1 MSIKKRICRSFAKF
15 LFLIS
20 TAFFGPDLEAIEGII
35 RDPEEEPISEAQ
47 ISLFNSQQSVIASG
61 SSDDNGKFSLPNV
74 QPGNYFLLVR
84 AKGLSDYRRSV
95 EIKGAA
101 NELLEVQ
108 VGLEAVTE
116 QVTVTASRDRVEPLD
131 KVPQQVNVISQ
142 DEIDER
148 AKTVLA
154 QVANEEVGV
163 HFQRTSPTI
172 GGIFVRG
179 LTGNKVNVFID
190 GVRYSN
196 SGARGGI
203 NTFLNLIDP
212 SSLETIE
219 ILRGPSSSL
228 YGSDAIGGSVQL
240 LSRVPTFSP
249 EGREVN
255 CGFTSF
261 LNSPDK
267 GYGSSLWTSYSAPSF
282 ALLASASGHRV
293 NEIRPGEGIDSH
305 NAVTRFFDLPSD
317 IVVDENLP
325 FTDFTQYGGTLK
337 LAWAPSENSQ
347 ITASYLRGQQDDG
360 KRYDQLIGGD
370 GNLIAD
376 LRNLMLDFFYVKY
389 DLSQIGWFDHFSAGY
404 SFNSQREE
412 RVNQGGNGNPRAAIN
427 HEYERTSVHG
437 VQTQLSKAFGL
448 NQAITFGADF
458 YAEGINSPSFRED
471 PITHEG
477 TVRRGRIPD
486 NATFNHGG
494 IFGEYSF
501 DAVPESLRI
510 ITNLRY
516 SFADYKAEAADSP
529 VVNGE
534 PLWPNDSLDVDS
546 LTYRIG
552 TIWSA
557 TEDFQILANF
567 SRGFRAPHMTDLGT
581 LGLTGSGFEVSAPD
595 VAGLG
600 GTVGSTAD
608 SNSVSTGIA
617 VEQLKPET
625 NQIYEIGAR
634 YRSDRFETNFAFF
647 VNDINDNVTKQSLI
661 LPQGAVGL
669 MLGDEA
675 IVSQN
680 PNGVVFVG
688 ASSSPVLVRTNFDDA
703 RICGFEH
710 TLNFKINSEWSGSTI
725 FTYLHAED
733 KRTGLPPNIEGGT
746 PAPDGYVKVRYK
758 PERKSFWIE
767 PYIHFALDQD
777 RLSTLDREDRRI
789 GAGRSRSSITSF
801 FLNGATA
808 RGLVNSGGDGVFGT
822 PDDFLIETGETLQ
835 QILLR
840 VLGPDFQSSSLLD
853 QVEGYATFNIRIGF
867 RLGDQHN
874 FLVELENLNDRN
886 YRGISWGVDA
896 PGRGVYVRY
905 SVGF

>member
-1 MSIKKRICRSFAKF
+1 VYIREKICHTLARF

-20 TAFFGPDLEAIEGII
+20 TALFAPDLEALEGTI
-35 RDPEEEPISEAQ
+35 RDPEGNPISEAQ
-47 ISLFNSQQSVIASG
+47 VSLYNSQQSVVASS
-61 SSDDNGKFSLPNV
+61 SSDGDGKFSFPNV

-84 AKGLSDYRRSV
+84 AKGFADYRKSA
-95 EIKGAA
+95 EIKGIPD
-101 NELLEVQ
+101 ESIEVQ
-108 VGLEAVTE
+108 VGLEAVSE
-116 QVTVTASRDRVEPLD
+116 EVTVTASRDRVEPLAQ
-131 KVPQQVNVISQ
+131 VPQQVNVISQ
-142 DEIDER
+142 DEIGER
-148 AKTVLA
+148 AKAVLA

-163 HFQRTSPTI
+163 HLQRTSPTL

-179 LTGNKVNVFID
+179 LTGNKVNVFVD

-212 SSLETIE
+212 ASLETVE

-240 LSRVPTFSP
+240 LSRVPTFTP
-249 EGREVN
+249 EGSELN
-255 CGFTSF
+255 SGFTSF
-261 LNSPDK
+261 ANSADQ

-305 NAVTRFFDLPSD
+305 NAVTRFFDLPSE
-317 IVVDENLP
+317 VAVDENLP
-325 FTDFTQYGGTLK
+325 FTDFTQYGGMLK
-337 LAWAPSENSQ
+337 FAWTPAENSQ
-347 ITASYLRGQQDDG
+347 ITASYMRGQQDDG

-376 LRNLMLDFFYVKY
+376 LRNLMLDFFYLKY
-389 DLSQIGWFDHFSAGY
+389 DHSQVGWFDHFSAGY

-412 RVNQGGNGNPRAAIN
+412 RVNQGGNGNPLAAIN

-437 VQTQLSKAFGL
+437 FQAQLSKAL
-448 NQAITFGADF
+448 SANQAITFGADY

-471 PITHEG
+471 PVTHEG

-486 NATFNHGG
+486 DATFNHGG
-494 IFGEYSF
+494 VFGEYTF
-501 DAVPESLRI
+501 DAIPETLRI

-516 SFADYKAEAADSP
+516 SFADYTAEAADSP
-529 VVNGE
+529 IVNGE
-534 PLWPNDSLDVDS
+534 PLWPNDSVDVDS
-546 LTYRIG
+546 VTYRVG
-552 TIWSA
+552 TVWSA
-557 TEDFQILANF
+557 AKNFQLLANF

-595 VAGLG
+595 VAGLD

-608 SNSVSTGIA
+608 SNAVSTGVGI
-617 VEQLKPET
+617 EQLKPET
-625 NQIYEIGAR
+625 NQMYEVGAR
-634 YRSDRFETNFAFF
+634 YQSDRFDTNFAFF
-647 VNDINDNVTKQSLI
+647 VNDIDDNITKQSLI

-669 MLGDEA
+669 TLGDET
-675 IVSQN
+675 IVAQN

-688 ASSSPVLVRTNFDDA
+688 ATSSPVLVRTNLDDA
-703 RICGFEH
+703 RIYGFEH
-710 TLNFKINSEWSGSTI
+710 TLNFKINSEWSGGTI
-725 FTYLHAED
+725 FTYLHSED
-733 KRTGLPPNIEGGT
+733 KRTGLAPNIEGGT

-767 PYIHFALDQD
+767 PYVHFSFAQD
-777 RLSTLDREDRRI
+777 RLSTLDREDRRT
-789 GAGRSRSSITSF
+789 GAGRSRSSITNF
-801 FLNGATA
+801 FLNGARA
-808 RGLVNSGGDGVFGT
+808 RGLVNPGTDGVFGT

-835 QILLR
+835 QILVR
-840 VLGPDFQSSSLLD
+840 VLGADLQSNSLFD
-853 QVEGYATFNIRIGF
+853 EVEGYATFNIRFGF
-867 RLGDQHN
+867 RLGDRHN
-874 FLVELENLNDRN
+874 FLVELENLSDEN

>member
-1 MSIKKRICRSFAKF
+1 MSIRDKVCRTFAKF

-20 TAFFGPDLEAIEGII
+20 TATFAPDVEALEGIV
-35 RDPEEEPISEAQ
+35 RDPEGNPVPSAQ
-47 ISLFNSQQSVIASG
+47 ISLYNSQQSVIASD
-61 SSDDNGKFSLPNV
+61 SSDDDGKFSLPSV
-74 QPGNYFLLVR
+74 KPGSYVLLVR
-84 AKGLSDYRRSV
+84 AKGFSDYRSSA
-95 EIKGAA
+95 EIKGTAD
-101 NELLEVQ
+101 ESIEVQ
-108 VGLEAVTE
+108 VGLEAISE

-131 KVPQQVNVISQ
+131 KVPQQVNVIPQ
-142 DEIDER
+142 DEIAER

-163 HFQRTSPTI
+163 SLQRTSPSL

-212 SSLETIE
+212 ASLETVE

-240 LSRVPTFSP
+240 LSRLPAFSP
-249 EGREVN
+249 DGRELN
-255 CGFTSF
+255 TGFITF
-261 LNSPDK
+261 ANSSDE
-267 GYGSSLWTSYSAPSF
+267 GYGSSLWTSYSTPSF
-282 ALLASASGHRV
+282 AILGSASGHRV
-293 NEIRPGEGIDSH
+293 NEIRPGDGIDSH
-305 NAVTRFFDLPSD
+305 NAVTRFFDLPSE
-317 IVVDENLP
+317 VAVDEHLP
-325 FTDFTQYGGTLK
+325 HTDFTQYGGMLK
-337 LAWAPSENSQ
+337 LAWTPAENSQ
-347 ITASYLRGQQDDG
+347 ITASYMRGQQDDG

-376 LRNLMLDFFYVKY
+376 LRNLMLDFFCVKY
-389 DLSQIGWFDHFSAGY
+389 DLSQPGWFDHLSAGY

-412 RVNQGGNGNPRAAIN
+412 RVNQGGNGNPLAAIN

-437 VQTQLSKAFGL
+437 FQGQLSKAISA
-448 NQAITFGADF
+448 NQTISLGADF

-471 PITHEG
+471 PVTHEG

-486 NATFNHGG
+486 DATFNHGG
-494 IFGEYSF
+494 IFGEYTF
-501 DAVPESLRI
+501 DAIPETLRI
-510 ITNLRY
+510 LTNLRY

-529 VVNGE
+529 IVNGE

-552 TIWSA
+552 TVWSA
-557 TEDFQILANF
+557 AENFQVLANF

-581 LGLTGSGFEVSAPD
+581 LGLTGSGFEVAAPD
-595 VAGLG
+595 VSELG

-608 SNSVSTGIA
+608 SNAVSTGIA
-617 VEQLKPET
+617 VEQLNPET
-625 NQIYEIGAR
+625 NQMYEVGAR
-634 YRSDRFETNFAFF
+634 YQSDRFDTNFAFF
-647 VNDINDNVTKQSLI
+647 VNDINDNITKQSLI

-669 MLGDEA
+669 TLGDET

-703 RICGFEH
+703 RIYGFEH
-710 TLNFKINSEWSGSTI
+710 TLNFKIGSEWSAGTI

-733 KRTGLPPNIEGGT
+733 KRTGLAPNIEGGT

-767 PYIHFALDQD
+767 PYVHFALDQD
-777 RLSTLDREDRRI
+777 RLSTLDREDRRT
-789 GAGRSRSSITSF
+789 GAGRSRSSITNF

-808 RGLVNSGGDGVFGT
+808 RGLVNPGTDGAFGT
-822 PDDFLIETGETLQ
+822 ADDFLIETGETLH
-835 QILLR
+835 QILVR
-840 VLGPDFQSSSLLD
+840 VLGTDLQSNSLFD
-853 QVEGYATFNIRIGF
+853 QVEGYATLNIRFGF
-867 RLGDQHN
+867 RLGERHN
-874 FLVELENLNDRN
+874 FLVELENLNDQN

-896 PGRGVYVRY
+896 PGRGIYVRY
-905 SVGF
+905 SLGF

>member
-1 MSIKKRICRSFAKF
+1 MSIRDKVCRIFAKF

-20 TAFFGPDLEAIEGII
+20 TALFAPDIEALEGII
-35 RDPEEEPISEAQ
+35 RDPEGHPVSGAQ
-47 ISLFNSQQSVIASG
+47 ISLYNSQQSVVASG
-61 SSDDNGKFSLPNV
+61 KSDSNGKFSLPDV
-74 QPGNYFLLVR
+74 KPGNYFLLVH
-84 AKGLSDYRRSV
+84 AKGFADHRRSA
-95 EIKGAA
+95 EIKGTAD
-101 NELLEVQ
+101 ELVEVQ
-108 VGLEAVTE
+108 VGLEVISE
-116 QVTVTASRDRVEPLD
+116 EVTVTASRDRVEPLD
-131 KVPQQVNVISQ
+131 EVPQQVNVISQ
-142 DEIDER
+142 DEIVER
-148 AKTVLA
+148 AKTVLT

-163 HFQRTSPTI
+163 QLQRTSPTI

-212 SSLETIE
+212 ASLETVE

-240 LSRVPTFSP
+240 LSRVPAFSLDS
-249 EGREVN
+249 RE
-255 CGFTSF
+255 
-261 LNSPDK
+261 LNSGLTTFANSSDQ
-267 GYGSSLWTSYSAPSF
+267 GYGSSLWTSYSSPSF

-293 NEIRPGEGIDSH
+293 NEIRAGEGIDSH
-305 NAVTRFFDLPSD
+305 NAVTRFFDLPSE
-317 IVVDENLP
+317 VAVDNRLP
-325 FTDFTQYGGTLK
+325 FTDFTQYGGMLK
-337 LAWAPSENSQ
+337 LAWAPTENSQ
-347 ITASYLRGQQDDG
+347 VTTSYMRGQQDDG

-376 LRNLMLDFFYVKY
+376 LRKLMLDFFYVKY
-389 DLSQIGWFDHFSAGY
+389 DLSQLGWFDHFSTGY

-412 RVNQGGNGNPRAAIN
+412 RVNQGGNGNPLAAIN

-437 VQTQLSKAFGL
+437 LQTQLSKAISV
-448 NQAITFGADF
+448 NHAITLGADF

-471 PITHEG
+471 PVTHEG

-486 NATFNHGG
+486 DATFNHGG
-494 IFGEYSF
+494 IFGEYTF
-501 DAVPESLRI
+501 DAIPETLRI
-510 ITNLRY
+510 LTNLRY
-516 SFADYKAEAADSP
+516 SFADYKAEASDSP
-529 VVNGE
+529 IVNDE
-534 PLWPNDSLDVDS
+534 PLWPDDSVDVDS

-552 TIWSA
+552 TVWSA
-557 TEDFQILANF
+557 AKNFQILANF

-595 VAGLG
+595 VAGFG

-608 SNSVSTGIA
+608 SNAVSTGVS

-625 NQIYEIGAR
+625 NQMYEIGAR
-634 YRSDRFETNFAFF
+634 YQSDRFDTNFAFF
-647 VNDINDNVTKQSLI
+647 INDIYDNITKQSLI

-669 MLGDEA
+669 TLGDEV

-680 PNGVVFVG
+680 PNGVVFVA

-703 RICGFEH
+703 RIYGFEH
-710 TLNFKINSEWSGSTI
+710 TSHLKINSEWSVGMI
-725 FTYLHAED
+725 FTYLRAED
-733 KRTGLPPNIEGGT
+733 KGTGLGPNIEGGT

-767 PYIHFALDQD
+767 PYVHFALDQD
-777 RLSTLDREDRRI
+777 RLSTLDREDRRT
-789 GAGRSRSSITSF
+789 GAGRSRSSITNF

-808 RGLVNSGGDGVFGT
+808 RGLVNPGTDGVFGT

-835 QILLR
+835 QILVR
-840 VLGPDFQSSSLLD
+840 VLGSDLQSNSLFD
-853 QVEGYATFNIRIGF
+853 QVEGYATFNIRFGF
-867 RLGDQHN
+867 RLGERHN
-874 FLVELENLNDRN
+874 FLVELENLTDQN

-896 PGRGVYVRY
+896 PGRGIYVRY